1 MEVSLEAKT
10 AAVSLKPGVPLNAA
24 QLRKAVADAD
34 FATRDIR
41 AEIRGKVAPNVEK
54 ETAELAKLML
64 RVPGVEQ
71 SFLLVPRTA
80 LVPTSQ
86 PTSQPDKKKEPPP
99 DLLPEL
105 IEVVAQGTTQLTIT
119 GQIVEAADR
128 PVALSVEAF
137 EPTAEIVEEKTAP

>member
-34 FATRDIR
+34 FPTRDIR
-41 AEIRGKVAPNVEK
+41 AEIRGKVAPNLEK
-54 ETAELAKLML
+54 ETAGLAEWVL

-80 LVPTSQ
+80 PAPTSQ
-86 PTSQPDKKKEPPP
+86 PTSQPGAKKEPPP

-105 IEVVAQGTTQLTIT
+105 IEVVAQGTTLLTMT
-119 GQIVEAADR
+119 GQIVEAADQ

-137 EPTAEIVEEKTAP
+137 ETTAETVEEKTAP